1 MGRVRGRRSSMGH
14 RPRILVVGPVPE
26 PYNGMTVITSTVLSS
41 RLRDAFDVVHLDTS
55 DHRPVSNV
63 GRVDVRN
70 VALGVMSAVRLLRDA
85 IRCRVDAIYL
95 PIAKNRVGFLRD
107 AVLLLEARALRRTT
121 IIHFHARG
129 FDEFVA
135 AEAWWMRRLIRLA
148 LRTPRT
154 HVVVLGTALSGEF
167 EGLIPNDRVHVV
179 ANGVADQRLD
189 AGPRRSVPTVLH
201 LSTLWSA
208 KGVFDVLESASRL
221 RTRIP
226 GIRYQFAGT
235 WYSDDERA
243 HAMELVAREGL
254 AHEVEFLGPVEPS
267 ERMRLLTAATVMA
280 FPSHSEGHPLVAL
293 EALSAGLPV
302 VATRTGA
309 IPEIITDGREGFLVD
324 VGDVEALTCRI
335 AEIVSDPELRRRLR
349 ANARSR
355 YEREF
360 TADRFTDRLG
370 DVWQSVL
377 RRQTTHH
384 ATQTPAVTVDSRL
397 P

>member
-1 MGRVRGRRSSMGH
+1 M
-14 RPRILVVGPVPE
+14 VGPVPE
-26 PYNGMTVITSTVLSS
+26 PYNGMTVVTSMVLRS
-41 RLRDAFDVVHLDTS
+41 RLRDVFDIVHLDTS

-63 GRVDVRN
+63 GRVDVQN

-85 IRCRVDAIYL
+85 ILCRVDAIYL

-121 IIHFHARG
+121 IVHFHARG
-129 FDEFVA
+129 FDEFVT
-135 AEAWWMRRLIRLA
+135 AEAWWMRRLVRLA

-154 HVVVLGTALSGEF
+154 HVIVLGACLSGEF
-167 EGLIPNDRVHVV
+167 EGLIPHDRVHVV
-179 ANGVADQRLD
+179 PNGVADQCVDVGRLSS
-189 AGPRRSVPTVLH
+189 APTVLH

-208 KGVFDVLESASRL
+208 KGVFEVLESAVRL
-221 RTRIP
+221 RSRIP

-243 HAMELVAREGL
+243 RAMDLVAREGL

-267 ERMRLLTAATVMA
+267 ERMRLLTSATVMA
-280 FPSHSEGHPLVAL
+280 FPSHSEGHPLVVL

-302 VATRTGA
+302 VTTRTGA
-309 IPEIITDGREGFLVD
+309 IPEIITNGREGFLVD
-324 VGDVEALTCRI
+324 VGDVEGLTCRI
-335 AEIVSDPELRRRLR
+335 AEIVTDPELRRRLR

-355 YEREF
+355 YEAEF

-370 DVWQSVL
+370 DVWQNVL
-377 RRQTTHH
+377 RRRTLHH
-384 ATQTPAVTVDSRL
+384 APQTPAVTAGSRL